1 MLPTIPN
8 TIENLKLIGE
18 IGELS
23 EDFVLNVNLAVR
35 QRCCFFC
42 CYTKMFGTTE

>member
-1 MLPTIPN
+1 MVEENANPQLGGSFTILPTIPN

-23 EDFVLNVNLAVR
+23 EEFVLNVNLAVR
-35 QRCCFFC
+35 
-42 CYTKMFGTTE
+42 